1 MKRALAALLSLWT
14 ALAILSGCASQG
26 EEPKTMVYYT
36 YFDTV
41 SYIYSYAPDSQTE
54 FEANCALVSDILEEY
69 HRLFDIY
76 HEYEGLVNLATV
88 NAHAGGAGL
97 AVDEKLVTFLQEA
110 KDLYGRTDGKMNVM
124 LGSVLKLWHDCRDA
138 AEKDPEDAA
147 IPSPSALQAAAAHT
161 DIDDLEIDAA
171 NGTVRIADPEASLDV
186 GAVAKGYAVQR
197 AAEALKSA
205 GVSGYVLNIGGNI
218 RSIGTKPDGSG
229 WTTGVRDPADPAQFA
244 VRVLLSDGSCVTS
257 GSYERYF
264 TVDGVR
270 YHHIIDPATQM
281 PAGYFSSV
289 TVLTEDSALADALST
304 ALFCMPYEDGLAL
317 VEKIG
322 GVEVLWI
329 TADGTQYRT
338 DGLPLL

>member
-171 NGTVRIADPEASLDV
+171 NSTVRIADPEASLDV

-244 VRVLLSDGSCVTS
+244 AKVLLSEGSCVTS
-257 GSYERYF
+257 GRY
-264 TVDGVR
+264 
-270 YHHIIDPATQM
+270 
-281 PAGYFSSV
+281 
-289 TVLTEDSALADALST
+289 
-304 ALFCMPYEDGLAL
+304 
-317 VEKIG
+317 
-322 GVEVLWI
+322 
-329 TADGTQYRT
+329 
-338 DGLPLL
+338 

>member
-1 MKRALAALLSLWT
+1 MKEAVGMKRALAALLSLWT

-171 NGTVRIADPEASLDV
+171 NSTVRIADPEASLDV

-218 RSIGTKPDGSG
+218 RSIGTKPDGQRAGPLGSG
-229 WTTGVRDPADPAQFA
+229 TRRTRPNLRPECCSPTGPA
-244 VRVLLSDGSCVTS
+244 
-257 GSYERYF
+257 
-264 TVDGVR
+264 
-270 YHHIIDPATQM
+270 
-281 PAGYFSSV
+281 
-289 TVLTEDSALADALST
+289 
-304 ALFCMPYEDGLAL
+304 
-317 VEKIG
+317 
-322 GVEVLWI
+322 
-329 TADGTQYRT
+329 
-338 DGLPLL
+338 